1 MLSML
6 KYITSIL
13 FLLLTLPAFAQDE
26 DSTEAP
32 KINVDSFHQ
41 FRVGIDISKPII
53 NAFIKDRQAYEFEF
67 DYYHKKELY
76 FVAEG
81 GWGSADVTDSAQQL
95 VYNTTNTFFKA
106 GVNKAMLSRISNK
119 DWDMAFIGL
128 RYGMALIQ
136 RSAATYT
143 TYDNFWG
150 STIGTVPAKS
160 YSAHWFEITG
170 GVKVELFEG
179 IFTGWNV
186 RARFMLNRKSFSELP
201 PSYIAGYGRGD
212 KGSIFDFNFYLNYAI
227 RWRKYKTPTPVAAL
241 PTTAPTGEA
250 PANINRPSDTHTD
263 GKGGRFDKPEN
274 TGKKPAIGE
283 KTK

>member
-1 MLSML
+1 ML
-6 KYITSIL
+6 KYITNIL
-13 FLLLTLPAFAQDE
+13 FLLLSLPAFAQDE

-53 NAFIKDRQAYEFEF
+53 NAFIKDRQAYEFEV
-67 DYYHKKELY
+67 DYYHKKETY
-76 FVAEG
+76 FVAEA

-95 VYNTTNTFFKA
+95 VYNTSNIFFKA
-106 GVNKAMLSRISNK
+106 GINKAMLSRISNK

-128 RYGMALIQ
+128 RYGIGLIQ

-150 STIGTVPAKS
+150 STTGIVPAKS
-160 YSAHWFEITG
+160 YAAHWFEITG
-170 GVKVELFEG
+170 GVKVELWDG

-186 RARFMLNRKSFSELP
+186 RARFLLNRKSFSELP

-212 KGSIFDFNFYLNYAI
+212 KGSIFDFNFYVNHAI
-227 RWRKYKTPTPVAAL
+227 RWRKYKTAPPVL
-241 PTTAPTGEA
+241 PETLPAPDTTRQPS
-250 PANINRPSDTHTD
+250 NINRPLKDRADKPKPATPETNTSEKAPANTD
-263 GKGGRFDKPEN
+263 GK
-274 TGKKPAIGE
+274 
-283 KTK
+283 